1 MFVDDKYDF
10 RKWINFNIN
19 FVNVFWFFSRVEFLW
34 IKGSVINYIREKV
47 RFNGI

>member
-10 RKWINFNIN
+10 RKWINLNIN
-19 FVNVFWFFSRVEFLW
+19 FVNVFWFFRRVEFLC
-34 IKGSVINYIREKV
+34 INYIREKV